1 MANGKFVSYLRVSTA
16 RQGASGLGLEA
27 QRTAVT
33 GYLNGGDWTLVQEVL
48 EVESGK
54 RNDRPSLALALRLC
68 RKHRATLV
76 IAKLDRLA
84 RNVAFISNLM
94 ESGVEFVAVD
104 MPQANRFV
112 VHILAAVAEQ
122 EAEAI
127 SKRTKAALAAAKARG
142 TKLGGRR
149 VSAERFAEIGAA
161 ARQARTERAER
172 SGAEILPTIATVQ
185 AAGATSLRQIAAAL
199 NERGIPTPT
208 QKGEWSAV
216 QVQRVLARA
225 ESPRK
230 NPSSALAPP
239 ETQTAAVAG

>member
-1 MANGKFVSYLRVSTA
+1 MNSLVNKVA
-16 RQGASGLGLEA
+16 RQRISALCC
-27 QRTAVT
+27 RV
-33 GYLNGGDWTLVQEVL
+33 
-48 EVESGK
+48 
-54 RNDRPSLALALRLC
+54 SLALALRLC

-161 ARQARTERAER
+161 ARQVRTERAER
-172 SGAEILPTIATVQ
+172 SRAEILPTIAKIQ
-185 AAGATSLRQIAAAL
+185 AAGATTLRQIAAELNAL
-199 NERGIPTPT
+199 EIPAARG
-208 QKGEWSAV
+208 GEWSAV
-216 QVQRVLARA
+216 QVLRILERTT
-225 ESPRK
+225 K
-230 NPSSALAPP
+230 
-239 ETQTAAVAG
+239 AA